1 MNPRTADPVRPHVA
15 LVALVVLVVLLLVV
29 TVSVVARPHLR
40 SYNTPIQPAPTSTST
55 STVTPAPEASATNAS
70 ASDVLRPGRVA
81 CPASLDASQRV
92 LPCSSPLWLHDS
104 NALTSD
110 TQHREVRTRAWTSH
124 WLGSRVVGGEDLDH
138 DGVLDAQYA

>member
-1 MNPRTADPVRPHVA
+1 MNPRTADLVRPLIA
-15 LVALVVLVVLLLVV
+15 LVVLLLVV
-29 TVSVVARPHLR
+29 TFAMVGRPHLH
-40 SYNTPIQPAPTSTST
+40 SSNTPVQPAPTSTL
-55 STVTPAPEASATNAS
+55 TPAPTASATNAS
-70 ASDVLRPGRVA
+70 AASDVLRPGRVA

-92 LPCSSPLWLHDS
+92 LPCSSPLWLRDD

>member
-1 MNPRTADPVRPHVA
+1 MNLRTADPVRP
-15 LVALVVLVVLLLVV
+15 LVALLVLILVV
-29 TVSVVARPHLR
+29 TVSVVARPHR
-40 SYNTPIQPAPTSTST
+40 ATDPAPTVTST
-55 STVTPAPEASATNAS
+55 ASATNAS
-70 ASDVLRPGRVA
+70 AASDVLRPGRVA
-81 CPASLDASQRV
+81 CPASTDASQRV
-92 LPCSSPLWLHDS
+92 LPCSSPLWLRDD

>member
-1 MNPRTADPVRPHVA
+1 MNPRTADSVRP
-15 LVALVVLVVLLLVV
+15 LVALGALLLVV
-29 TVSVVARPHLR
+29 TFAMVARVPHH
-40 SYNTPIQPAPTSTST
+40 SYNTPVQPSPA

-81 CPASLDASQRV
+81 CPASTDPSQRV
-92 LPCSSPLWLHDS
+92 LPCSSPLWWHDS

-110 TQHREVRTRAWTSH
+110 TQHREVRSRAWTSH

>member
-1 MNPRTADPVRPHVA
+1 MNPRTADPVRP
-15 LVALVVLVVLLLVV
+15 LVALVVLLLLLVV
-29 TVSVVARPHLR
+29 AVSVVARVPRH
-40 SYNTPIQPAPTSTST
+40 SYSTPVQPTPTP
-55 STVTPAPEASATNAS
+55 TVTATATATNAS
-70 ASDVLRPGRVA
+70 ASDVLRPGRAA

-92 LPCSSPLWLHDS
+92 MPCSSPLWLRDR

-110 TQHREVRTRAWTSH
+110 VQHREVRTRAWTSH